1 MMSFIGGPGR
11 YRAGAMFRRKR
22 LREEAP
28 ALGLLALILVVGL
41 FLRVHNNDY
50 GLPYVYYADEGSHFT
65 NRAVEFFGGDWNPG
79 YFQNPSAFTYIEH
92 WVLAL
97 WFGHGIPFGHGSQII
112 SDYSRDPTE
121 IYQVGRTTAA
131 LLCLA
136 GVAGLYAV
144 GRSLWDRRTGLVAA
158 AVLCFSFLAVA
169 YSRIAVTDT
178 GTLLPVALAL
188 FCAIRLQEADGLRAR
203 VRWAAGAGA
212 AAGVAIGFKYTAGL
226 VLLSPALALVWPLL
240 AGQRD
245 RAALRALGAGVAA
258 LAAST
263 IAFFFV
269 TTPYFF
275 LDFSTAERQLR
286 AQADMAGGL
295 SKYGQEHLNG
305 FGYYLGSLTWG
316 LGWLS
321 LVAAVAGF
329 VLLARRKAG
338 ARAAILAIFPIAMF
352 VYLATQQRYF
362 GRWLLPAYPALALP
376 AAYAVVQGVAA
387 LVRGGGGRRRWAL
400 PRRLVPTTLTVA
412 TVLLVWQ
419 GAAAATRSAAVL
431 GQSDTREAARAWLV
445 ANEKPS
451 LRAIVEPAVPAR
463 WYWQLRAGSD
473 KRIPGHK
480 QFVRGFIRDI
490 RETHV
495 EYGRTLKPA
504 VIDQYRAQGFCTV
517 VVMSLIQGRSQ
528 AARDAQALAYYARL
542 ERESTR
548 VFHVTP
554 YRAGSQPQEFDF
566 DRSYNYYSASY
577 ERPGPEISIYRLNDC
592 TQGYGTIHPGA
603 ARSAA

>member
-1 MMSFIGGPGR
+1 
-11 YRAGAMFRRKR
+11 MFRRQR

-28 ALGLLALILVVGL
+28 ALGLLLLILVVGL
-41 FLRVHNNDY
+41 FLRLHNNDY

-65 NRAVEFFGGDWNPG
+65 NRAVSFFGGDWNPG

-112 SDYSRDPTE
+112 GDYSRNPTE

-131 LLCLA
+131 LLCVIGCG
-136 GVAGLYAV
+136 GVYFVA
-144 GRSLWDRRTGLVAA
+144 RSLWDRRTGLVAA
-158 AVLCFSFLAVA
+158 AVLCFAFLSVA

-188 FCAIRLQEADGLRAR
+188 FCAIRLQESEPTRR
-203 VRWAAGAGA
+203 WRWAAGAGA

-226 VLLSPALALVWPLL
+226 VLLSPLLALAWPLL
-240 AGQRD
+240 SGRRD
-245 RAALRALGAGVAA
+245 RAALKALGVGLAA
-258 LAAST
+258 LLGCA
-263 IAFFFV
+263 IVFFFL

-275 LDFSTAERQLR
+275 FDFSTAERQLR

-321 LVAAVAGF
+321 LLAAVAGF
-329 VLLARRKAG
+329 VLLVRRGAG
-338 ARAAILAIFPIAMF
+338 PRAAILAIFPIAMF
-352 VYLATQQRYF
+352 LYLALQQRYF

-376 AAYAVVQGVAA
+376 AGYAVVQGVAA
-387 LVRGGGGRRRWAL
+387 LVRPNADTRWRL
-400 PRRLVPTTLTVA
+400 PRSLVPVTLVVA
-412 TVLLVWQ
+412 TVVLVWQ
-419 GAAAATRSAAVL
+419 GAAAATRSGAVL
-431 GQSDTREAARAWLV
+431 GQTDTREAARAWLV
-445 ANEKPS
+445 DNERRS
-451 LRAIVEPAVPAR
+451 LRVIVEPGVPAR
-463 WYWQLRAGSD
+463 WYWQLRSNG

-504 VIDQYRAQGFCTV
+504 VLDQYRRQGFCMV
-517 VVMSLIQGRSQ
+517 VVMSLIQGRSL
-528 AARDAQALAYYARL
+528 AARDPQALAYYARL
-542 ERESTR
+542 ARESTR

-554 YRAGSQPQEFDF
+554 YRAGAKPQEFDF
-566 DRSYNYYSASY
+566 DRSYNYYSSSY
-577 ERPGPEISIYRLNDC
+577 ERPGPEISIYKLNGC
-592 TQGYGTIHPGA
+592 TQAYGTIHPGA
-603 ARSAA
+603 SRTTS

>member
-11 YRAGAMFRRKR
+11 YRAGLMFRRQR

-41 FLRVHNNDY
+41 VLRVHNNDY

-97 WFGHGIPFGHGSQII
+97 WFGHGVPFGHGSQII
-112 SDYSRDPTE
+112 SLYSRDPTE
-121 IYQVGRTTAA
+121 IYQVGRLTAA
-131 LLCLA
+131 MLCMI
-136 GVAGLYAV
+136 GVAGVYFV
-144 GRSLWDRRTGLVAA
+144 GRALWDRRTGLVAA
-158 AVLCFSFLAVA
+158 AVLSFSFLAVA

-188 FCAIRLQEADGLRAR
+188 FCAIRLQERGGW
-203 VRWAAGAGA
+203 RWAAGAGA
-212 AAGVAIGFKYTAGL
+212 AAGFAIGFKYTAGL

-240 AGQRD
+240 AGQRG
-245 RAALRALGAGVAA
+245 RAALKTLVLGVAA
-258 LAAST
+258 MLAAT
-263 IAFFFV
+263 VVCFFL

-275 LDFSTAERQLR
+275 FDFGFAWNQLN

-295 SKYGQEHLNG
+295 SKYGQEHING

-321 LVAAVAGF
+321 LIAAVAGF
-329 VLLARRKAG
+329 ALLVRRKAG
-338 ARAAILAIFPIAMF
+338 PRAAILGIFPFALF
-352 VYLATQQRYF
+352 VYLAIQQRYF
-362 GRWLLPAYPALALP
+362 GRWFLPAYPALVLP
-376 AAYAVVQGVAA
+376 AGYAVVQGVAA
-387 LVRGGGGRRRWAL
+387 LARGVLGRRL
-400 PRRLVPTTLTVA
+400 PARLVPVTLAVA
-412 TVLLVWQ
+412 TVVLVWQ

-431 GQSDTREAARAWLV
+431 GQSDTRDAARAWLV
-445 ANEKPS
+445 EHEKPS
-451 LRAIVEPAVPAR
+451 LRAIIEPAVPAR
-463 WYWQLRAGSD
+463 WYWQLKRSTG

-495 EYGRTLKPA
+495 EYGRTLKPS
-504 VIDQYRAQGFCTV
+504 VIDEYRAQGFCTV
-517 VVMSLIQGRSQ
+517 VVMSLIRGRSQ
-528 AARDAQALAYYARL
+528 AARDRQANAYYARL
-542 ERESTR
+542 TKESTR

-554 YRAGSQPQEFDF
+554 YRAGAQRQEFDF
-566 DRSYNYYSASY
+566 DRSYNYYSSSY
-577 ERPGPEISIYRLNDC
+577 ERPGPEISIYKLNDC
-592 TQGYGTIHPGA
+592 TQGYGTIHPGT
-603 ARSAA
+603 ARATS